1 VENFIL
7 NQVENLAVGQLLDQG
22 LKMINKI
29 KKHYLLI
36 IFVFMLYKE
45 ITSIKNKEDIF
56 FILIGVF
63 ISLGLSIPSFFLKEK

>member
-1 VENFIL
+1 M
-7 NQVENLAVGQLLDQG
+7 ENLAVGQLLDQG